1 MYYVCLV
8 VLPVAP
14 PSGRAPLTIKKL
26 YAGNIAPLAALSEA
40 KCLVCLFVCLKWVL
54 CCEPGRICELTVSR
68 KSLTPEQTIR
78 LGRPE
83 N

>member
-40 KCLVCLFVCLKWVL
+40 KCLVCLF
-54 CCEPGRICELTVSR
+54 EGNGYYAVSPAAFV
-68 KSLTPEQTIR
+68 S
-78 LGRPE
+78 
-83 N
+83 

>member
-40 KCLVCLFVCLKWVL
+40 KCLVCLFV
-54 CCEPGRICELTVSR
+54 
-68 KSLTPEQTIR
+68 
-78 LGRPE
+78 
-83 N
+83 